1 MEDGPLAVLEEIR
14 GVCLVKIVP
23 IVRYSN
29 GSKKFLST
37 RLKIEAI
44 WNAPIFG
51 WFGII
56 SMLFSIRHGVRPLSG
71 ERGCYIL
78 SLIRRWQNMVPSV
91 LRPDVGV
98 LGKKSEITSKMSGS
112 TDDLHGE
119 GGTFL
124 EPKGGLDALISCT
137 EDVSFGIMLLY
148 DKWMR
153 KWSCATIP
161 GSPCPLR
168 LRAVPAL
175 RAALHLYIGCLK
187 LHAISSSAIQDLLK

>member
-1 MEDGPLAVLEEIR
+1 MDP
-14 GVCLVKIVP
+14 
-23 IVRYSN
+23 
-29 GSKKFLST
+29 KKFLST
-37 RLKIEAI
+37 RLKSRAV

-78 SLIRRWQNMVPSV
+78 ILIRRWQNMVPSV

-112 TDDLHGE
+112 TDNLHGE

>member
-1 MEDGPLAVLEEIR
+1 
-14 GVCLVKIVP
+14 
-23 IVRYSN
+23 
-29 GSKKFLST
+29 
-37 RLKIEAI
+37 
-44 WNAPIFG
+44 
-51 WFGII
+51 
-56 SMLFSIRHGVRPLSG
+56 
-71 ERGCYIL
+71 
-78 SLIRRWQNMVPSV
+78 MVPSV

-98 LGKKSEITSKMSGS
+98 LGKKSEMAGKMSGS

-161 GSPCPLR
+161 GPVLSDSALSRRCVLHCISTS
-168 LRAVPAL
+168 AVSNYTQSRHPQFKT
-175 RAALHLYIGCLK
+175 C
-187 LHAISSSAIQDLLK
+187 